1 MWVDAVLQVYAWVE
15 SAWVEAET
23 KMADEVE
30 RLAEKRKP
38 LRVSVLQA
46 ARLLWEKRTGE
57 AAAAEEDNHT
67 QSVQAEEEEDSHT
80 RSALARSSLRIFL
93 VPEFASGS
101 LVHRIGT
108 ARNLLEAEETM
119 KRTSL
124 WACAGYS
131 SNQ

>member
-30 RLAEKRKP
+30 KLAEKRKP
-38 LRVSVLQA
+38 LRVFVFQA
-46 ARLLWEKRTGE
+46 ARLLWEKGAQEEE
-57 AAAAEEDNHT
+57 AADNHT
-67 QSVQAEEEEDSHT
+67 QSAQAQAEEDSHM

-93 VPEFASGS
+93 VPEFASGNS
-101 LVHRIGT
+101 AHRIGT
-108 ARNLLEAEETM
+108 ARNLPEVEETM